1 MGKAKDERKQKIMM
15 YLNET
20 KFASLG
26 ELVEFLHYSD
36 ATVKRDLIELE
47 NEEQIRRTRGGAVLI
62 DSEKVDAAYLT
73 KVGNYVNDEE
83 KRRIAERAVT
93 YIEDDM
99 TIFVDS
105 SSTAL
110 HLIPYLKK
118 IHGLRVVTNSVLTA
132 ALLSEHTA
140 AEVTIV
146 GGTVTNKKFTVNSV
160 TAVNQLRTYHFD
172 LALLSCRGYDEEK
185 GATENTEGEAV
196 FKQVLKDC
204 TEKIILMVLESKRNK
219 VYFYRSLLPEDI
231 DIVI

>member
-47 NEEQIRRTRGGAVLI
+47 NEEQIRRTRGGAMLI

-73 KVGNYVNDEE
+73 KVWNYVNDEE

-146 GGTVTNKKFTVNSV
+146 GGTVTNKKLTVNSV

-219 VYFYRSLLPEDI
+219 VYFYKSLLPEDI

>member
-1 MGKAKDERKQKIMM
+1 
-15 YLNET
+15 
-20 KFASLG
+20 
-26 ELVEFLHYSD
+26 
-36 ATVKRDLIELE
+36 
-47 NEEQIRRTRGGAVLI
+47 
-62 DSEKVDAAYLT
+62 
-73 KVGNYVNDEE
+73 EE

-219 VYFYRSLLPEDI
+219 VYFYKSLLPEDI

>member
-47 NEEQIRRTRGGAVLI
+47 NEEQIRRTRGGAMLI

-140 AEVTIV
+140 AEVNIV

-219 VYFYRSLLPEDI
+219 VYFYKSLLPEDI